1 MNNNIQPGLSC
12 DWNGQKWTPTV
23 TNIQEQW
30 IAQNPPG
37 VARGKVWQPKVAP
50 PLSNPLPPLDTDDM
64 SDESLE
70 NAVANGYPLDLST
83 FNKTTVSH
91 TRQVESPL
99 DLSLKTR
106 KRCADS
112 TLPCNQYG
120 QIGKKMCLPSQSRP
134 HGRSHDRSHDR
145 SRDRQLLV
153 QQAIADN
160 VGMPNQ
166 ACQQYTHT
174 VDLMHPESVRHKR
187 DYHTTSRQ
195 HMQNIDSMHV
205 KHSLSS
211 AKNLQNVQTV
221 QHKIFIPDQTEVRQR
236 CPGQTFSRQY
246 VSSSN
251 QIYPD
256 EISKVSSHHYG
267 SSVRRASNSQIH
279 DAQKFSNYS
288 GNNQRES
295 QHNMYREHS
304 QFYAQR
310 QEVLSQ
316 NRGISTASKN
326 SETNNYQLM
335 SQVQKNV
342 SNSNSTSSLHS
353 SKYLGNRSQHDPY
366 GFVRHNNAAVATYS
380 PSGSSISSRSPSF
393 QGDQSRPSV
402 LSSGLHFK
410 HPQECCSPDSTNV
423 LQSPSDYMNP
433 LSRDPSANSP
443 GMSRD
448 TLQIRRN
455 AEMKSSR
462 VSSTS
467 YTPSSSPRCGY
478 VSNSQSGYV
487 SSSPN
492 MISNIKSPSIQ
503 PQSKLTSSPGIE
515 ILETTSVM
523 QRSNQSRSIIMGTSG
538 SAVNDIQCKTI
549 NKNRPRLWNPD
560 QLKNGFG
567 TVACAEKS
575 TFEVKNEIPKSK
587 LPNND
592 LTFCKNETKSTDGCA
607 KTISPETE
615 FTSPLEIAI
624 PKTAEIKSENRPKPF
639 SKKDIIMNAFRNDE
653 SMKHILEERKPPP
666 PPIHLSEQSSI
677 HPSEK
682 TSIMSL
688 HPPEQSSKHPPE
700 PTRSTTFISPESP
713 KMPTLSPQQKLP
725 APKVSPLMGEPPTL
739 DIAASQGNRRK
750 QNKVSP
756 NRKMQLK
763 HSSEKLSNHN
773 EKQDYSIQPHSSF
786 PQRPKQPYKR
796 IPVANVAPMVHG
808 RCNSP
813 KDKIIPMSEKGTPSQ
828 DIKQFVSIPTPQ
840 PIQVFRVETVVTNQ
854 NDISELS
861 IKESSHIKSKEDI
874 MFRRGNPKYKGT
886 KPTSALQTNKAKRK
900 EKTNECSIEGNC
912 PMKPRDNSNCQMKEL
927 VQSKCL
933 MKTPD
938 HKNVRKQSTIEMPIG
953 ETNDHSESK
962 SVTKRPKPKQDIKQT
977 PRKLRFISNTKRKAD
992 EISRKARVRNVPGSL
1007 SGSMHRR
1014 RIRRRLQISK
1024 HNRGFIDFKPQVLE
1038 SRTRRKSAVRRGY
1051 HRNAAYEKELRR
1063 EEKRKAFR
1071 HRQRVHRFNKRISM
1085 KAKARKVVPPTKEK
1099 AETKLPEQNLEDATP
1114 STVETDNSG
1123 TWEVKNTSTTLRNG
1137 KSKGVSMKILFKPQE
1152 QRRFRRRMRK
1162 RGTMRYGLK
1171 KTVSAPSRLRMQTKI
1186 FDDAGCSQGFSG
1198 SQMPCMDIHSAYY
1211 SQYDFDATDPVDLPA
1226 PVPFI
1231 PSLPEVKK
1239 LSVCKDTGETI
1250 LHRAARMGHEDV
1262 ALSYL
1267 QTGIV
1272 DVNVRDNAGYT
1283 PLHESCVSGN
1293 MVIARMLLSYGAM
1306 VNCAS
1311 QDGIRPIHDAVDND
1325 FVPLVRLLLSFGAD
1339 PTLSTYGGKTP
1350 LKISHSKKMKSLI
1363 QGYLGDINGFN
1374 EESDLSV
1381 WEFCAFQDNAMI
1393 EGGIFND
1400 IPSDPESDD
1409 GIFMESDTPL
1419 FQEISITHPISNE
1432 RQNVVL
1438 LKDVTELL
1446 HMKTGDLLK
1455 DKTIKTVIIED
1466 AKEAIQSV
1474 SELTFCYERL
1484 HSVCE
1489 GNCRLLQ
1496 INDLNLV
1503 FSRSEKKKFSEKH
1516 DKGKMAIIQSNT
1528 TEDRKEKKKVTEKDK
1543 RKLEKIYDFGGE
1555 SSSMAKSPKHKP
1567 SLSYH
1572 NDF

>member
-23 TNIQEQW
+23 TNIQEKW
-30 IAQNPPG
+30 TAQNPPG

-50 PLSNPLPPLDTDDM
+50 PPPNRLPPLELDEM

-83 FNKTTVSH
+83 FNKTTVPQS
-91 TRQVESPL
+91 RQADSPL

-112 TLPCNQYG
+112 TLHCNQYG
-120 QIGKKMCLPSQSRP
+120 QIGKKMCLPSQSR
-134 HGRSHDRSHDR
+134 SHDRLH
-145 SRDRQLLV
+145 DRQLLD
-153 QQAIADN
+153 QQVIVDN
-160 VGMPNQ
+160 LGMQNQ
-166 ACQQYTHT
+166 ACQQYTPT

-195 HMQNIDSMHV
+195 HMQNIDSMHM
-205 KHSLSS
+205 KHSFSS
-211 AKNLQNVQTV
+211 AKNVQNVQTV
-221 QHKIFIPDQTEVRQR
+221 QQKMFIPDQTDVRQR
-236 CPGQTFSRQY
+236 YSSPSISRQY
-246 VSSSN
+246 VTSSN

-256 EISKVSSHHYG
+256 DISKVSSHHYG

-279 DAQKFSNYS
+279 EAQKFSNYS
-288 GNNQRES
+288 GNNSRER
-295 QHNMYREHS
+295 QHNIYREHP
-304 QFYAQR
+304 QYYAQR
-310 QEVLSQ
+310 QEVSSQ
-316 NRGISTASKN
+316 NHGISPASKN
-326 SETNNYQLM
+326 NETTNYQMM

-342 SNSNSTSSLHS
+342 SNSNSASSLNS
-353 SKYLGNRSQHDPY
+353 SKYLGNRSQHDSY
-366 GFVRHNNAAVATYS
+366 GFVRHNTAATYS
-380 PSGSSISSRSPSF
+380 PSSVSLSSRSPSF
-393 QGDQSRPSV
+393 QGHHSRPSV
-402 LSSGLHFK
+402 LSGGLQFK

-423 LQSPSDYMNP
+423 LQSPSEYMIP

-443 GMSRD
+443 SMSRE
-448 TLQIRRN
+448 TLQVRRN

-478 VSNSQSGYV
+478 VSNSPSGYV
-487 SSSPN
+487 SNSPN
-492 MISNIKSPSIQ
+492 MISNRKSPSIL
-503 PQSKLTSSPGIE
+503 PQSILTSSLGIDS
-515 ILETTSVM
+515 LETTSVM

-538 SAVNDIQCKTI
+538 STVNDIQSKTI
-549 NKNRPRLWNPD
+549 KHRPRLWNPD
-560 QLKNGFG
+560 QSKHSLCNLEKN
-567 TVACAEKS
+567 
-575 TFEVKNEIPKSK
+575 TFEEKNEESKSK
-587 LPNND
+587 LANYD
-592 LTFCKNETKSTDGCA
+592 LNSCRNETKNTDGCA
-607 KTISPETE
+607 KTVSSETE

-624 PKTAEIKSENRPKPF
+624 PKTAENKSENRPKPF
-639 SKKDIIMNAFRNDE
+639 SKKHIIMNAFRNDE
-653 SMKHILEERKPPP
+653 SMKHILEEQKPQP
-666 PPIHLSEQSSI
+666 SI
-677 HPSEK
+677 HPSEQPV
-682 TSIMSL
+682 I
-688 HPPEQSSKHPPE
+688 QPPE
-700 PTRSTTFISPESP
+700 PIRSTTFISPGSP

-739 DIAASQGNRRK
+739 DIASSQGNRRK

-756 NRKMQLK
+756 NRKMQIK
-763 HSSEKLSNHN
+763 HSSEKPTNHN
-773 EKQDYSIQPHSSF
+773 EKQDYSIQPQSSF
-786 PQRPKQPYKR
+786 PQRPKLPYKR

-813 KDKIIPMSEKGTPSQ
+813 KDKNIPMSEKGTANQ
-828 DIKQFVSIPTPQ
+828 DSKEFVSIPTPQ
-840 PIQVFRVETVVTNQ
+840 PIQVFRVETIVTNQ

-861 IKESSHIKSKEDI
+861 IKESSHLKSKEEF
-874 MFRRGNPKYKGT
+874 MLKRGNPKYKAT
-886 KPTSALQTNKAKRK
+886 KSKLALHTNKAKLK
-900 EKTNECSIEGNC
+900 ENTTECTEDDNC
-912 PMKPRDNSNCQMKEL
+912 PMKTRDNSNGQMKVP
-927 VQSKCL
+927 VQSKSLLKTPDQNNCP
-933 MKTPD
+933 MKTTD
-938 HKNVRKQSTIEMPIG
+938 HKNVGKESAVEMPIR
-953 ETNDHSESK
+953 ETKDHNQDK
-962 SVTKRPKPKQDIKQT
+962 TVRKKPKLKQHIKQT
-977 PRKLRFISNTKRKAD
+977 HRKFRIISNTKRKAD
-992 EISRKARVRNVPGSL
+992 EIRRKARVRNVPGSM
-1007 SGSMHRR
+1007 SGSMSIRR
-1014 RIRRRLQISK
+1014 MRRRLQISK
-1024 HNRGFIDFKPQVLE
+1024 HSRGFIDFKPQVLE
-1038 SRTRRKSAVRRGY
+1038 SRTRRKSAGRRGY

-1071 HRQRVHRFNKRISM
+1071 HRQRVHRFNKRLNM
-1085 KAKARKVVPPTKEK
+1085 KTKNRTVAPPTTEQV
-1099 AETKLPEQNLEDATP
+1099 ETRRPEQNNEEATP

-1152 QRRFRRRMRK
+1152 QRRFRRRIRK
-1162 RGTMRYGLK
+1162 RGRMRYGLK
-1171 KTVSAPSRLRMQTKI
+1171 KTVSAPSRLTLQTQT
-1186 FDDAGCSQGFSG
+1186 FDNAGCSQGFSG
-1198 SQMPCMDIHSAYY
+1198 SRMPCMDIHSADY
-1211 SQYDFDATDPVDLPA
+1211 SQYDFDATDVDHLA
-1226 PVPFI
+1226 PVPYI
-1231 PSLPEVKK
+1231 SSLPEVKK

-1325 FVPLVRLLLSFGAD
+1325 FVPLVRLLLSYGAD

-1381 WEFCAFQDNAMI
+1381 WEFGAFQDNAMT
-1393 EGGIFND
+1393 EDGILND

-1409 GIFMESDTPL
+1409 GIFIESDAPL
-1419 FQEISITHPISNE
+1419 FQEFQIIHPISNE

-1446 HMKTGDLLK
+1446 HVKTGDLMK
-1455 DKTIKTVIIED
+1455 DKTIKSVIIED
-1466 AKEAIQSV
+1466 AKEAIQSI
-1474 SELTFCYERL
+1474 SELTFCHERL

-1496 INDLNLV
+1496 TNDFNLV
-1503 FSRSEKKKFSEKH
+1503 FSRSDKKKISEKH
-1516 DKGKMAIIQSNT
+1516 DKGKMAIIQSNA
-1528 TEDRKEKKKVTEKDK
+1528 TEDKKEKKRATEKDK
-1543 RKLEKIYDFGGE
+1543 RKQEKIYDFGGE
-1555 SSSMAKSPKHKP
+1555 QSSMAKSPKHKP
-1567 SLSYH
+1567 SRSYH
-1572 NDF
+1572 HDF